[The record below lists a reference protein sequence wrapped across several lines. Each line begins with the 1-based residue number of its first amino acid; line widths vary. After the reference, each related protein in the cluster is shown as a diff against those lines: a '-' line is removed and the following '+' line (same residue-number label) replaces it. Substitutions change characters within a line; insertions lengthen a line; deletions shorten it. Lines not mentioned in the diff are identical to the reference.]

1 MTDTPRVPLDV
12 PACVS
17 EHLKALRRCAFAR
30 RPATA
35 KARAVS
41 DALSGADDVRTLDP
55 TDLLCLED
63 LCPSVIGDVLVY
75 RNSGHLTASFAATMG
90 PWLGRRL
97 PQIARAATTVPTN
110 QRSAGRSGRRGRAPL
125 EGS

>member
-1 MTDTPRVPLDV
+1 M
-12 PACVS
+12 
-17 EHLKALRRCAFAR
+17 
-30 RPATA
+30 
-35 KARAVS
+35 
-41 DALSGADDVRTLDP
+41 LDP

-97 PQIARAATTVPTN
+97 PQTARAATTVP
-110 QRSAGRSGRRGRAPL
+110 SISGPRGGRAGGD
-125 EGS
+125 EHHWRGS

>member
-1 MTDTPRVPLDV
+1 
-12 PACVS
+12 VS
-17 EHLKALRRCAFAR
+17 EHMRELRRCAFAR
-30 RPATA
+30 RPASA

-41 DALSGADDVRTLDP
+41 DALRGVDGVRMLDP

-90 PWLGRRL
+90 PWLERRL
-97 PQIARAATTVPTN
+97 PP
-110 QRSAGRSGRRGRAPL
+110 AG
-125 EGS
+125 

>member
-1 MTDTPRVPLDV
+1 VLRRLRAAADDVVVITDTPRVPLDA

-17 EHLKALRRCAFAR
+17 EHMKELRRCAFAR
-30 RPATA
+30 RPASA

-41 DALSGADDVRTLDP
+41 DALRGVDGVRMLDP

-97 PQIARAATTVPTN
+97 PPSR
-110 QRSAGRSGRRGRAPL
+110 
-125 EGS
+125 